1 MDLPNLF
8 NVNVAQAGQRVC
20 VLVLT
25 NQSVLAGLLVVHPS
39 GSQLLRIS
47 ELIPYTDDSSLL
59 LAADEVLQ
67 ELGKESEDVNEVV
80 FCLEQNWFDQAGEL
94 LTEKQALLKRVK
106 EELSLQPVGYV
117 LQHETVTEHLIN
129 QQRQISGLVLFL
141 SAESIT
147 ATLVMQ
153 GSISAA
159 VTVGRSGEIQSDVVE
174 ALTRAAKEA
183 GKVEMPGK
191 LLCATVSLEV
201 AELFELQ
208 QELLTVIWPP
218 SVSFLQLPVV
228 EVIKP
233 QLTAQIVVTGAGK
246 ALRQIEGDIAPNVL
260 APATIASVD
269 EADAKELVKD
279 DVSNVEPIEAA
290 TTVTPHEEYAIDSNI
305 TTASSFGIPIKSA
318 PEVTFTQTPTPMQK
332 EETAVSVNAT
342 PTHSAPSWLTGLKHN
357 RHKPSKRHFI
367 IVSIFAGIVGLLVVA
382 LLGYVYLS
390 RTATLQLRIQPKIT
404 QISQEVQLT
413 LDPTLKE
420 TDVEN
425 RKVRAERLEV
435 ELSASQDSKAT
446 GIKIVGEKATGTV
459 VIFNKTTAVKS
470 FAAGTILRTK
480 ALEYVLVDSVEVPAA
495 TISAKPGGTGEEKE
509 YGQRST
515 KATATVIGVENN
527 IEKDVQLTIADFDS
541 STYAAKTETALSG
554 GSSREVRVVSQTDM
568 DILVA
573 DLKKTLL
580 ADAKKQLE
588 AKRTDD
594 QRVIPLDTLTVVKEV
609 FSAKEGDEVDS
620 VSLDLTIKAVGLAY
634 YTTDLDPI
642 AEALLSGLLPEGY
655 SLEGH
660 TPQILSAGETSGS
673 SQVIVTVNLS
683 SKAHAL
689 IEVEQLREQ
698 LASKSLTD
706 AAALLASKPS
716 VEKASFIVLPQLA
729 RSLVKTVPTDA
740 SRFDI
745 ELSIQD

>member
-39 GSQLLRIS
+39 GSQLLSIS

-80 FCLEQNWFDQAGEL
+80 FCLEQNWFDQAGKL
-94 LTEKQALLKRVK
+94 LTEKQTLLKRVK

-129 QQRQISGLVLFL
+129 QQRQISALVLFL
-141 SAESIT
+141 SAQSIT

-153 GSISAA
+153 GVISAT

-218 SVSFLQLPVV
+218 SISFLQLPVV

-246 ALRQIEGDIAPNVL
+246 ALRQIESDVTPDVSAVAG
-260 APATIASVD
+260 IASIV
-269 EADAKELVKD
+269 ETNEKKLVKD
-279 DVSNVEPIEAA
+279 DVSNVVPTAEVMTSA
-290 TTVTPHEEYAIDSNI
+290 TIPVEYAVDSNV
-305 TTASSFGIPIKSA
+305 TTATSFGIPMKS
-318 PEVTFTQTPTPMQK
+318 PEVTFMQTTAPMQNQ
-332 EETAVSVNAT
+332 ETAVSVNAT

-413 LDPTLKE
+413 LDPALKE

-459 VIFNKTTAVKS
+459 VIFNKTTAVKT
-470 FAAGTILRTK
+470 FAAGTILKTK

-509 YGQRST
+509 YGQQSA
-515 KATATVIGVENN
+515 KVTATVIGVENN

-554 GSSREVRVVSQTDM
+554 GSSREVRVVSRTDM

-580 ADAKKQLE
+580 TDAKKQLE

-594 QRVIPLDTLTVVKEV
+594 QRVIPLDTLTIVKEV

-689 IEVEQLREQ
+689 VEVEQLRQQ
-698 LASKSLTD
+698 LASKSLAD

-716 VEKASFIVLPQLA
+716 VEKASFVVLPQLA
-729 RSLVKTVPTDA
+729 GSLVKTVPTDV